1 MPKEKINYLLKIL
14 GIDQH
19 LIIVYY
25 LKMNTR
31 EESPS
36 PGESQETDLE
46 EELENMERWFYS
58 FKKRYNQVQS
68 HRQKQAQWQ
77 QHHHELAQDKHQ
89 TAEISAGH

>member
-1 MPKEKINYLLKIL
+1 M

-25 LKMNTR
+25 LKMKPR
-31 EESPS
+31 QESPS

-46 EELENMERWFYS
+46 QELENIERWLYS
-58 FKKRYNQVQS
+58 FNKRYNQVQS

-89 TAEISAGH
+89 TAEISAPQ